1 MYRTIKGKQVK
12 ISTRE
17 LKATIMKANN
27 WTAEQYRKQYD
38 LFKNKLRAYESYK
51 AAHLGYSLEQVKAN
65 KDLRQSPQELLYK
78 AAKAKLK
85 YGADYEPS
93 EQMKRIQRFSAES
106 ITKGWKKAQDFESTY
121 SQRRADI
128 FAASTQYSFKDFIEK
143 VPKAKE
149 IDEAIEDPV
158 RKEEALKALADHI
171 KAKMTPTGEIKMGE
185 TYGSDEA
192 GDDFD
197 FEEWLEE

>member
-38 LFKNKLRAYESYK
+38 LFKNKLRAYESYRGS
-51 AAHLGYSLEQVKAN
+51 HLGLTREEVK
-65 KDLRQSPQELLYK
+65 KTWQSPQELLYK

-121 SQRRADI
+121 SQRRAGI

-171 KAKMTPTGEIKMGE
+171 KAKMTPTGAIQMGE

>member
-51 AAHLGYSLEQVKAN
+51 GAHLGLTREEVK
-65 KDLRQSPQELLYK
+65 KTWQSPQELLYK

-93 EQMKRIQRFSAES
+93 EQMKRIQSFSAES

-121 SQRRADI
+121 SQRRAGI
-128 FAASTQYSFKDFIEK
+128 FAASTQYAFKDFIEK

>member
-38 LFKNKLRAYESYK
+38 LFKNKLRAYESYRG
-51 AAHLGYSLEQVKAN
+51 AHLGLTREEVK
-65 KDLRQSPQELLYK
+65 KTWQSPQELLYK

-93 EQMKRIQRFSAES
+93 EQMKRIQSFSAES

-121 SQRRADI
+121 SQRRAGI
-128 FAASTQYSFKDFIEK
+128 FAASTQFAFKDLIDK
-143 VPKAKE
+143 VPKAAE

-158 RKEEALKALADHI
+158 RKEEALKALAEHI
-171 KAKMTPTGEIKMGE
+171 KAKMTPTGAFQSGE

>member
-1 MYRTIKGKQVK
+1 MGTLYRVKNGKTTT

-17 LKATIMKANN
+17 QRREIMRIRG

-38 LFKNKLRAYESYK
+38 LFKNKLRAFESYK
-51 AAHLGYSLEQVKAN
+51 YSHLGLTQEEAK
-65 KDLRQSPQELLYK
+65 KKWKSPQELLYLQSK
-78 AAKAKLK
+78 SMEK
-85 YGADYEPS
+85 YGSDYQPS
-93 EQMKRIQRFSAES
+93 LEMKRIQSFSAES

-121 SQRRADI
+121 SQRRGSLY
-128 FAASTQYSFKDFIEK
+128 AATTHAFDEMIKQVS
-143 VPKAKE
+143 KAKE

-158 RKEEALKALADHI
+158 RKEEALKALAEHI